1 LQCRAEI
8 DDAALFRLDFAHFEV
23 EVVLLWVFVI
33 GPARRAV
40 VLNPLES
47 QIDLAEGDA
56 CKVVGTA
63 LHDGAACHLGV
74 EGRQLHRVRA
84 VDDETQEL
92 QHHAILPQSRA

>member
-33 GPARRAV
+33 GPARMAV
-40 VLNPLES
+40 VLHPLES

-84 VDDETQEL
+84 VDDEAQKL